1 METNENKHLNTSHT
15 TVEPYK
21 NINYGWKCPVCG
33 RILAP
38 WVPECPCNGFS
49 NPRDITCQV
58 KNLKASESILEGQMN
73 HIPQID
79 SNFNDFEPQNEEK
92 LLSHILGGE
101 TLDTIAIFPPK
112 TINDDPMYV
121 QRILNEMKNPLAGC
135 KQVGSGGYILDGPPK
150 NNIVPIDILKRKE
163 KK

>member
-1 METNENKHLNTSHT
+1 METNENKHLNTNHT

-58 KNLKASESILEGQMN
+58 KNLKASESILEGPIN
-73 HIPQID
+73 HIPQFD
-79 SNFNDFEPQNEEK
+79 SISADIYGDGLRIEENKVDIPRFMLDHNDQMVNDIMHKCMNPFE
-92 LLSHILGGE
+92 
-101 TLDTIAIFPPK
+101 
-112 TINDDPMYV
+112 
-121 QRILNEMKNPLAGC
+121 GC
-135 KQVGSGGYILDGPPK
+135 KQTEGGGYIIDEPLIEARPIDKK
-150 NNIVPIDILKRKE
+150 NNVVSLNKF
-163 KK
+163 KKDKGDKK